1 MKNRLVFAVA
11 LVLPFLEV
19 RGEEAAPSPSP
30 APAPPALETIVL
42 RDGFWQGPSKEAAEG
57 LMQLKFAWMSEA
69 KNAMR
74 SSDGNLQFGGF
85 PLSEALFSYQNDWV
99 TGATLM
105 FYSRGDMG
113 DLNER
118 EFDQLLAGVTARL
131 TALLGVSPT
140 ELGRDSASAV
150 KAERREWRTPVANY
164 LLEWSTVQKSVSRS
178 IAFRAEFIRLTI
190 QPGAG
195 GGEQAGSR
203 DVVKKFVGKDH
214 VERLPQ
220 GAKLK
225 DVPMVDQGQKGYCV
239 SATVERVMKYFGA
252 RVDQYEM
259 AQITNTET
267 GGGASSAAMT
277 DSLKKLTARLG
288 VKVKDI
294 IAWDARDMPRTIAD
308 YNRATKRGK
317 LAPEIP
323 PNIYVVEEI
332 YRRMKPELYKEVRL
346 KQSADFGKFQREV
359 QRSIDEGIPL
369 IWSVIVGMVAEKEI
383 PQAFGGHMRLIIG
396 YDNAAKEIIY
406 SDSWGYGHEEKR
418 MTMEDAWAM
427 TTDLSQILPIGS

>member
-1 MKNRLVFAVA
+1 
-11 LVLPFLEV
+11 
-19 RGEEAAPSPSP
+19 
-30 APAPPALETIVL
+30 
-42 RDGFWQGPSKEAAEG
+42 
-57 LMQLKFAWMSEA
+57 MQLKFAWMSEA

-85 PLSEALFSYQNDWV
+85 PLSEAVFSYQNDWV

-118 EFDQLLAGVTARL
+118 EFDQLLTGVTARL
-131 TALLGVSPT
+131 TSLLGVSPT
-140 ELGRDSASAV
+140 ELGRDNTSAV

-190 QPGAG
+190 QPGGAG
-195 GGEQAGSR
+195 GAQASSR

-220 GAKLK
+220 GARLK

-267 GGGASSAAMT
+267 GGGASPTAMT

-288 VKVKDI
+288 VKIKEI
-294 IAWDARDMPRTIAD
+294 IEWDVRDLPKTIND

-317 LAPEIP
+317 LAPEITG
-323 PNIYVVEEI
+323 NFTMLDDY
-332 YRRMKPELYKEVRL
+332 YRAMRPELYKEVRL
-346 KQSADFGKFQREV
+346 KQTADFGKFQREI

-369 IWSVIVGMVAEKEI
+369 VWSVMIGMATEKEI

-396 YDNAAKEIIY
+396 YDNASKEIIY

-418 MTMEDAWAM
+418 MSMEDAWTM
-427 TTDLSQILPIGS
+427 TMGLSQIQPISS